1 MLRTLETERARGR
14 ELFASAGSL
23 EALDAANVAVLG
35 RKSPLGEVQRALGT
49 LEEAR
54 RRELGKAVNEVRAEL
69 TDALEATPGGARASM
84 PRAALLAADA
94 VDLSLPGRRRPDGS
108 LHPLTLVED
117 EIVGLFLRL
126 GYPRRGR
133 PGDRG

>member
-1 MLRTLETERARGR
+1 MGGSVRGHPVLPRRAPAPALIDRPGAIEAAGRLGGPMDPSEMLRTLETERARGR

-69 TDALEATPGGARASM
+69 SGALE
-84 PRAALLAADA
+84 
-94 VDLSLPGRRRPDGS
+94 
-108 LHPLTLVED
+108 
-117 EIVGLFLRL
+117 
-126 GYPRRGR
+126 
-133 PGDRG
+133 